1 MPILFQYLLKLSVS
15 LGIMYLFYQFVLRR
29 LTFYNHNR
37 WYLTGY
43 SLLCFFI
50 SFINISPILEK
61 NKVVSHEIVTFIPT
75 IETLTIKVSP
85 DPAIADALGHWT
97 IWSWL
102 FLFLIAGTGILL
114 LRLAFQLISFKRLTG
129 KAKLIADVEIKF
141 YQVNENIIPFSF
153 GNSIFINQHLHTE
166 AELKEII
173 RHEFIH
179 VKQRHTVDIIWS
191 EILCILNWYNPFAW
205 LIRKAIR
212 QNLEFIAD
220 HKVVENG
227 MDKKQYQYLLL
238 KVIGNNHFS
247 IASNFNF
254 SSLKK
259 RIAMMNKIRSAK
271 LHLIKFLFVLP
282 LMAIA
287 ILAFRKEEQSLKYA
301 VIVYDAETLKPV
313 SNVRIKGIY
322 NNADYITNSEGYIEI
337 PASVD
342 SENKMHIS
350 YDFIKEGYIK
360 WWGRKFETNFKKG
373 KPNSIIEL
381 IGIKRGTDNGFCDIC
396 GAASQD
402 YGHSGLKSSLEKE
415 AWKFFNLL
423 IRAKKN
429 QGTIANAIS
438 NIASI
443 DTTPKQVIANDKGY
457 YIGIKDNKGNCTVVV
472 EDKNRKEVKRL
483 LLTEWNKNEKYYE
496 GLFGEIPEVIKSNS
510 ESSDE
515 NKSIVFTG
523 SIKGTIGENN
533 RKPSFKNMIVTAD
546 TLIWLSDKTLHF
558 KGRAMMEN
566 KDDTITINADVIKFS
581 KLIPLVYIDGKEAE
595 LDKNYIGEK
604 GGSYKIVTLDK
615 AEGLKKYGE
624 KGKNGVVEI
633 ISLAASE
640 TNFIEK
646 RKSPA
651 WDIKN
656 FLPGKKKDEC

>member
-61 NKVVSHEIVTFIPT
+61 NKVVSHEIVAFIPAV
-75 IETLTIKVSP
+75 EMLTTKVSP
-85 DPAIADALGHWT
+85 DPAFAMGLGHWT

-102 FLFLIAGTGILL
+102 LLFLIAGTGILF
-114 LRLAFQLISFKRLTG
+114 LRFAFQLISFKKLTG
-129 KAKLIADVEIKF
+129 KARLIADNEIKF

-166 AELKEII
+166 TELKEII
-173 RHEFIH
+173 RHEFVH

-205 LIRKAIR
+205 LIRKSIR

-220 HKVVENG
+220 NKVLENG

-282 LMAIA
+282 LIA
-287 ILAFRKEEQSLKYA
+287 VLLLAFRGGSDGLHRLKEFSRDEFFGQNPDVKN
-301 VIVYDAETLKPV
+301 VGWVYDNFF
-313 SNVRIKGIY
+313 SNKIVQIIIIK
-322 NNADYITNSEGYIEI
+322 
-337 PASVD
+337 
-342 SENKMHIS
+342 
-350 YDFIKEGYIK
+350 
-360 WWGRKFETNFKKG
+360 
-373 KPNSIIEL
+373 
-381 IGIKRGTDNGFCDIC
+381 KRGNNEVYNVND
-396 GAASQD
+396 
-402 YGHSGLKSSLEKE
+402 KSSMTEFEKKYGIHYN
-415 AWKFFNLL
+415 AL
-423 IRAKKN
+423 IPDLSQAKSGFIN
-429 QGTIANAIS
+429 VDTVPDIAKVN
-438 NIASI
+438 N
-443 DTTPKQVIANDKGY
+443 KGY
-457 YIGIKDNKGNCTVVV
+457 FIDIKDNKGNCMIVVK
-472 EDKNRKEVKRL
+472 DKDKKEVKRL
-483 LLTEWNKNEKYYE
+483 LLTEWNKNEKYYKE
-496 GLFGEIPEVIKSNS
+496 LYGEIL
-510 ESSDE
+510 
-515 NKSIVFTG
+515 
-523 SIKGTIGENN
+523 
-533 RKPSFKNMIVTAD
+533 KPI
-546 TLIWLSDKTLHF
+546 
-558 KGRAMMEN
+558 
-566 KDDTITINADVIKFS
+566 TITAVPVAEAIPIPQTLQPIQPSQPLPGAQPVQPLQPSQKIRPEPAVKLRNVVPDNDINKPLIIVDGVEWGQDVDVDILDANKIGKVDVIKNGS
-581 KLIPLVYIDGKEAE
+581 AANLY
-595 LDKNYIGEK
+595 GEK
-604 GGSYKIVTLDK
+604 GKNGVVIITTKKQGTDNSHTSAIRIRGKVGIAEHAIYYVNGKETSKEAVELIDPAKIQSINV
-615 AEGLKKYGE
+615 LKGNPAKQKYGE

-633 ISLAASE
+633 IMTGSANS
-640 TNFIEK
+640 NFIEK
-646 RKSPA
+646 PITPA